1 MTDKVK
7 KPGKVQSTDKGKPAP
22 EQPNPEKP
30 NRGKPSLADPAAY
43 QISDP
48 QEFTQNMLRLLEES
62 AKAMNSMMSHSPDQ
76 KGPMSSGNELAAA
89 SRTMTDI
96 AQRWMKDPA
105 KLVEAQTDL
114 IQDYVD
120 LWANMTRR
128 MMGEEVEPLAKP
140 AKGDNRFKDPEWS
153 DNPYFDFC
161 KQFYLLSTN
170 WAEALLEQTEG
181 LDERERH
188 KARFHLNQIAS
199 ACSPTNFPGTNP
211 EVLRETLATNARNL
225 VEGLENLVKDMESSD
240 DLLKISQTD
249 LAAFEV
255 GGNLATAPGKVIYQ
269 NDIMQL
275 IQYTPTTGKVHNTP
289 LLIVPPWINKF
300 YILDLTERKSFIR
313 YVVSQ
318 GFTVFIISWVNP
330 DERHAEKSFADYMK
344 DGILTAADV
353 IKKETG
359 TAQCNVVGYCVAGT
373 LLSATLAYL
382 ADQNKKPFK
391 SATFLTT
398 QTDFSN
404 AGDLTLLI
412 GNEQLQAIEAIMAEK
427 GYLDGSR
434 MANVFNMLRPRDL
447 IWPYIVNNYM
457 LGKKPMPFDLLYWN
471 QDSTRMPA
479 ANHNFYLSQFYGSNA
494 LAEGKL
500 TLDGVTLDL
509 SKVKLPVYELA
520 AREDHIAPAAS
531 VYRGS
536 QLLGGPVEFV
546 LAGSGHIAGVINPPN
561 PKKPKYQY
569 WTSELVDGDIDQWLQ
584 NATETA
590 GSWWPHWSKW
600 LASKSGKKV
609 DPRTPGENFEPIE
622 DAPGSYVRV
631 QQ

>member
-1 MTDKVK
+1 M
-7 KPGKVQSTDKGKPAP
+7 
-22 EQPNPEKP
+22 
-30 NRGKPSLADPAAY
+30 
-43 QISDP
+43 
-48 QEFTQNMLRLLEES
+48 FRLVEES
-62 AKAMNSMMSHSPDQ
+62 TKAMSAMMTHSPDQ
-76 KGPMSSGNELAAA
+76 AGPMSATHELAEA
-89 SRTMTDI
+89 SKTMGEI
-96 AQRWMKDPA
+96 AQRWMTNPA

-114 IQDYVD
+114 VQDYVD
-120 LWANMTRR
+120 LWANTTRR
-128 MMGEEVEPLAKP
+128 MMGEKVEPLAAP
-140 AKGDNRFKDPEWS
+140 ATGDNRFKDPEWS

-170 WAEALLEQTEG
+170 WAETLLEQTEG

-211 EVLRETLATNARNL
+211 EVLRETLKSNARNL

-255 GGNLATAPGKVIYQ
+255 GGNLATAPGKVIFQ

-275 IQYTPTTGKVHNTP
+275 IQYEPTTSKVRKTP

-330 DERHAEKSFADYMK
+330 DERHSQKTFSDYMK
-344 DGILTAADV
+344 EGILTAADV
-353 IKKETG
+353 VKKETG
-359 TAQCNVVGYCVAGT
+359 EEQCNVVGYCVAGT

-382 ADQNKKPFK
+382 ADRDEKPFN

-398 QTDFSN
+398 QTDFSR

-412 GNEQLQAIEAIMAEK
+412 GNEQLKAIEAIMAEK

-479 ANHNFYLSQFYGSNA
+479 ANHNFYLSEFYGKNA
-494 LAEGKL
+494 LAEGKME
-500 TLDGVTLDL
+500 LDGVALDL
-509 SKVKLPVYELA
+509 RKVKLPVYELA
-520 AREDHIAPAAS
+520 AREDHIAPAVS
-531 VYRGS
+531 VFRGS
-536 QLLGGPVEFV
+536 RLLGGEVQFV

-561 PKKPKYQY
+561 DKKPKYQY
-569 WTSELVDGDIDQWLQ
+569 WTGAFEGADIDTWLRQ
-584 NATETA
+584 ATETP
-590 GSWWPHWSKW
+590 GSWWPHWIEW
-600 LASKSGKKV
+600 LSEKSGEKTTKRKVGKKHK
-609 DPRTPGENFEPIE
+609 PIE
-622 DAPGSYVRV
+622 DAPGSYVRM

>member
-1 MTDKVK
+1 MTKGA
-7 KPGKVQSTDKGKPAP
+7 KPKDGAKLAEAP
-22 EQPNPEKP
+22 EKA
-30 NRGKPSLADPAAY
+30 SLTDPMAY
-43 QISDP
+43 QITDP
-48 QEFTQNMLRLLEES
+48 QEFAMNMFRLVEES
-62 AKAMNSMMSHSPDQ
+62 TKAMSAMLTHSPDQ
-76 KGPMSSGNELAAA
+76 AGPMSGTHELAEA
-89 SRTMTDI
+89 SKTMGEI
-96 AQRWMKDPA
+96 AQRWMADPA

-114 IQDYVD
+114 VQDYVD
-120 LWANMTRR
+120 LWANTTRR
-128 MMGEEVEPLAKP
+128 MMGEKVEPLASP
-140 AKGDNRFKDPEWS
+140 ATGDNRFKDPEWT

-170 WAEALLEQTEG
+170 WAESLLEQTEG

-211 EVLRETLATNARNL
+211 EVLRETLKTNARNL

-255 GGNLATAPGKVIYQ
+255 GGNLATAPGKVIFQ

-275 IQYTPTTGKVHNTP
+275 IQYAPSTPKVHAKP

-330 DERHAEKSFADYMK
+330 DERHSQKTFSDYMK
-344 DGILTAADV
+344 DGILAAADV
-353 IKKETG
+353 VRKETG
-359 TAQCNVVGYCVAGT
+359 EEQCNIVGYCVAGT

-382 ADQNKKPFK
+382 AERGEEPFS

-398 QTDFSN
+398 QTDFSR

-412 GNEQLQAIEAIMAEK
+412 GNEQLKAIEAIMAEK

-479 ANHNFYLSQFYGSNA
+479 ANHNFYLSEFYGNNA
-494 LAEGKL
+494 LAEGKME
-500 TLDGVTLDL
+500 LDGVSLDL
-509 SKVKLPVYELA
+509 RRVKLPVYELA
-520 AREDHIAPAAS
+520 AREDHIAPAVS
-531 VYRGS
+531 VFRGS
-536 QLLGGPVEFV
+536 RLLGGDVQFV

-561 PKKPKYQY
+561 KDKPKYQY
-569 WTSELVDGDIDQWLQ
+569 WTGPFEGADIETWLRKSK
-584 NATETA
+584 ETP
-590 GSWWPHWSKW
+590 GSWWPHWIDW
-600 LASKSGKKV
+600 LADKSGEKITKRKVGKKHK
-609 DPRTPGENFEPIE
+609 PIE
-622 DAPGSYVRV
+622 DAPGSYVKV
-631 QQ
+631 QQS

>member
-1 MTDKVK
+1 M
-7 KPGKVQSTDKGKPAP
+7 
-22 EQPNPEKP
+22 N
-30 NRGKPSLADPAAY
+30 DPAKPTDTAKQTSNNRSTKLDDPASY
-43 QISDP
+43 QIGDP
-48 QEFTQNMLRLLEES
+48 QEFTLNMFRLVEES
-62 AKAMNSMMSHSPDQ
+62 TKAMTAMVSHSPDQ
-76 KGPMSSGNELAAA
+76 AGAMSQSHELAAA
-89 SRTMTDI
+89 SKTMGEI
-96 AQRWMKDPA
+96 AQRWMTDPT

-114 IQDYVD
+114 VQNYVD
-120 LWANMTRR
+120 LWANTTRR

-140 AKGDNRFKDPEWS
+140 AIGDNRFKDPEWS

-161 KQFYLLSTN
+161 KQFYLISTN

-188 KARFHLNQIAS
+188 KARFHLNQLAS

-211 EVLRETLATNARNL
+211 EVLRETLKTNARNL
-225 VEGLENLVKDMESSD
+225 VEGLANLVTDMESSD

-275 IQYTPTTGKVHNTP
+275 IQYEPSTPDVHKTP

-313 YVVSQ
+313 YIVSQ
-318 GFTVFIISWVNP
+318 GFTVFVISWVNP
-330 DERHAEKSFADYMK
+330 DERHAEKSFGDYMRE
-344 DGILTAADV
+344 GILTAAAV
-353 IKKETG
+353 VRKETG
-359 TAQCNVVGYCVAGT
+359 EDQCNVLGYCVAGT

-382 ADQNKKPFK
+382 AERNEAPFV

-398 QTDFSN
+398 QTDFSR

-412 GNEQLQAIEAIMAEK
+412 GNEQLKAIEEIMAEK

-479 ANHNFYLSQFYGSNA
+479 ANHNFYLAEFYGKNA
-494 LAEGKL
+494 LAEGNM
-500 TLDGVTLDL
+500 TLDGVNLDL
-509 SKVKLPVYELA
+509 RKVKLPVYELA
-520 AREDHIAPAAS
+520 AREDHIAPATS
-531 VYRGS
+531 VFRGS
-536 QLLGGPVEFV
+536 RLLGGPVQFV

-561 PKKPKYQY
+561 DQKPKYQY
-569 WTSELVDGDIDQWLQ
+569 WTGAFEGADIEHWLEK
-584 NATETA
+584 ATETP
-590 GSWWPHWSKW
+590 GSWWPHWIAW
-600 LASKSGKKV
+600 LSDKSDKKV
-609 DPRTPGENFEPIE
+609 KARTPGANFEPIE
-622 DAPGSYVRV
+622 DAPGSYVKV
-631 QQ
+631 QP